1 MAAPLQQVGIPT
13 VYGRLLYGG
22 SPRKGVCVDDC
33 DPPFACV
40 SWLPASRGCLMDA
53 LMVAEFGVAEAVTA
67 APGGVEA
74 DGDDSGRKRQRARS
88 GKAVASASVAAPEF
102 PPGSA
107 VDAAGGCSEFRRV
120 QVPPHRLTPLK
131 KDWMQLYTPIVDH
144 LKLDVRMNARLRAVE
159 LRTSAHTAD
168 VDVLQKAADFLRA
181 YMCGF
186 EVADAVALLRV
197 EDLYVD
203 SFQVTD
209 VKILKGD
216 HLSRAIG
223 RIAGKDGKVKFAI
236 ENATRTRIVLAEQN
250 VHILGSHA
258 HTRAAKDA
266 VCSLILGSPPSKV
279 YANLRAVS
287 TRLGQRL

>member
-1 MAAPLQQVGIPT
+1 M
-13 VYGRLLYGG
+13 
-22 SPRKGVCVDDC
+22 DDC

-102 PPGSA
+102 PPVSA

-131 KDWMQLYTPIVDH
+131 KEWMQLYTPIVDH